1 MTNEAADGCARGMQ
15 EWMTNKYCSLCSLR
29 EHTVSFQTYSTGK
42 YFKVP
47 LCYKFVPVVTFYAVM
62 CYIFIIV
69 ATKLAQVERTRLE
82 KCVVQCTGRKRHL
95 FE

>member
-1 MTNEAADGCARGMQ
+1 VGVLGVPGGCARGMQ

-29 EHTVSFQTYSTGK
+29 DHTVSFQTYSAGK

-47 LCYKFVPVVTFYAVM
+47 LCYKFAPLLLFLC
-62 CYIFIIV
+62 CYIIV

-82 KCVVQCTGRKRHL
+82 KCVVQCTYFTGRKR
-95 FE
+95 